1 MSESG
6 MPLTPS
12 EGRGRGKKSR
22 PWFKIFVVALVISTI
37 ITFIMPGFAWALVL
51 TIVGTPVGLFLLLA
65 PTLLLYL
72 FLLWALHK
80 LFSQRTDKRWISI
93 SLSLGVGIGLLAI
106 PPYVS
111 NPKIEE
117 KARQLIAGDHDDIT
131 HPVKVKTIALRKSRY
146 DPTECN
152 GFCVYALLSGAA
164 ERVLMIEA
172 SDDDLLGDVL
182 SYQDGA
188 QYRLVEQENCVLP
201 KNLQRN
207 FVASPKLGKDSK
219 GQTVKLIEELRLRA
233 SLGQCLVKT
242 DEVDLEDAD
251 LIVSKG
257 KGYSSAE
264 GSRFSLDFLGARWS
278 HIRVHQPDENGRK
291 LKEIYRWTGGSY
303 EKMFPILFISPGA
316 MERGRKES
324 AGWLRGSE
332 LLGEGHGR
340 LNDKVW
346 SRFLDEVLQ
355 FSLPATG
362 ETPYDIM
369 NRQIDQILS
378 ENRKP
383 SIAEWSMINLKLNTR
398 VRGAPEGFDEKRIE
412 HMLAILASP
421 HFPLP
426 AGLDDI
432 KRMLAKSGDEER
444 LALMVQHV
452 FERLDN
458 WNERRINMA
467 FEEEGTSLSSA
478 HWFLSRSPDYALQ
491 PNFDVIERWLS
502 DPEMRAKMRGF
513 LHRLPEFGEPGRT
526 LLIEQF
532 RAIIQTGVIN
542 SEDDVDWDR
551 YWRALRGLCK
561 AGEAAT
567 QFLPELEQMILDGK
581 VPLGDRSLLRQLMD
595 THIRLG
601 GDPDMIWGKIE
612 QANAHREDLD
622 DWLRRLEKKRAVSE
636 RDCN

>member
-1 MSESG
+1 M
-6 MPLTPS
+6 
-12 EGRGRGKKSR
+12 KSR
-22 PWFKIFVVALVISTI
+22 PWFKIFVVVLFVSSVITLANPELPWI
-37 ITFIMPGFAWALVL
+37 LIMI
-51 TIVGTPVGLFLLLA
+51 IVGMPVGFFLLLA
-65 PTLLLYL
+65 PTLLLCL
-72 FLLWALHK
+72 LLLWALHK
-80 LFSQRTDKRWISI
+80 LFSRLTNRKWITI
-93 SLSLGVGIGLLAI
+93 PLSLGVGIGLLAI
-106 PPYVS
+106 PAYIS

-117 KARQLIAGDHDDIT
+117 RARQLIAGDHDDIT
-131 HPVKVKTIALRKSRY
+131 HPVKVKTIALRQRRY
-146 DPTECN
+146 SHMECD
-152 GFCVYALLSGAA
+152 GFCIYALLGGAA
-164 ERVLMIEA
+164 ERILMLKA

-182 SYQDGA
+182 SYQKGA
-188 QYRLVEQENCVLP
+188 QYRLIEHEDCVLP
-201 KNLQRN
+201 KNLQHN

-251 LIVSKG
+251 LIISKG

-264 GSRFSLDFLGARWS
+264 GSRFSFNFFGADWS
-278 HIRVHQPDENGRK
+278 RIRVHQRVENGRK
-291 LKEIYRWTGGSY
+291 LKEVYRWTGGFY
-303 EKMFPILFISPGA
+303 QKMSPILFFWPGAGELGSPG
-316 MERGRKES
+316 EEG

-332 LLGEGHGR
+332 LLGESHGR

-346 SRFLDEVLQ
+346 SRFLDEALQ

-383 SIAEWSMINLKLNTR
+383 SIAEWSMTNLKLSTR

-412 HMLAILASP
+412 HMLVILASP

-426 AGLDDI
+426 AGLDGI
-432 KRMLAKSGDEER
+432 KRMLVKSGDEER

-452 FERLDN
+452 FERLDS
-458 WNERRINMA
+458 WNERSINKA
-467 FEEEGTSLSSA
+467 FEEEGTSFSSA
-478 HWFLSRSPDYALQ
+478 HWFLSLSPDYALQ
-491 PNFDVIERWLS
+491 PNFDMIERWLS

-513 LHRLPEFGEPGRT
+513 LHRLPELGEPGRM

-542 SEDDVDWDR
+542 SQDDVDWDR
-551 YWRALRGLCK
+551 YRRALRGLCK

-601 GDPDMIWGKIE
+601 GDPDTIWGKIE
-612 QANAHREDLD
+612 QVNAHREDLD
-622 DWLRRLEKKRAVSE
+622 DWLRRLQKDRAVSE
-636 RDCN
+636 QDCR